1 MSKSTVIKDFPAS
14 GHDHTLCIEDAI
26 AKAQEICT
34 ERGERFTELRR
45 TVLEILWRSHRPMK
59 AYEVLEA
66 LSATGRRPAPP
77 TAYRALDFL
86 IDVGLVHKIESIN
99 AYVGCSDPE
108 SGHSGH
114 FLICV
119 ECGDVAE
126 LANKAIDKRISEGA
140 KQIGFEVL
148 DQKIEIEGRCQ
159 ACR

>member
-1 MSKSTVIKDFPAS
+1 MAKSQVIKDFPAS
-14 GHDHTLCIEDAI
+14 GHNHDLCIEDAI
-26 AKAQEICT
+26 ATAQEICKS
-34 ERGERFTELRR
+34 RGERFTALRR

-86 IDVGLVHKIESIN
+86 IDVGLVHKIESLN
-99 AYVGCSDPE
+99 AFVGCSDPE

-114 FLICV
+114 FLICT

-126 LANKAIDKRISEGA
+126 LANELVDKRISDSA
-140 KQIGFEVL
+140 KKIGFEVTG
-148 DQKIEIEGRCQ
+148 QKIEIEGRCQ

>member
-1 MSKSTVIKDFPAS
+1 MAKSQVIKDFPAA
-14 GHDHTLCIEDAI
+14 GHNHEICVEDAL
-26 AKAQEICT
+26 ATAREICET
-34 ERGERFTELRR
+34 RGERFTELRR
-45 TVLEILWRSHRPMK
+45 TVLEILWGSHRPMK

-66 LSATGRRPAPP
+66 LSETGRRPAPP

-99 AYVGCSDPE
+99 AFVGCSDPK

-126 LANKAIDKRISEGA
+126 LANKNIDKRISEGA
-140 KQIGFEVL
+140 QAIGFEVL